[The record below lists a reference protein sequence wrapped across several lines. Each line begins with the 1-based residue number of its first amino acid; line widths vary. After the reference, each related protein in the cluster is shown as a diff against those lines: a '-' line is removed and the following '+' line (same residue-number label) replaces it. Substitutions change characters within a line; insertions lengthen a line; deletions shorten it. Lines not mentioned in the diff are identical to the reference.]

1 MSTSS
6 ISPPFAL
13 QYYGSIWLPF
23 VSNLT
28 TKISFC
34 FVSLN
39 KKYLFIS
46 SRAWKSF
53 ALQDYSVD
61 HQNQSVSSFP
71 VVKDN
76 SNATIVKAKASDSI
90 FGNSPNSTDQ
100 KQDYETNQNA
110 QGEGVEARTAACLP
124 VSTHGDA
131 SLMGSQDAV
140 DVSSTL
146 SNEEDE
152 RATHGT
158 VSIECE
164 GDEDETESKRRLIL
178 STT

>member
-1 MSTSS
+1 MSNIHQQESS
-6 ISPPFAL
+6 L
-13 QYYGSIWLPF
+13 Q
-23 VSNLT
+23 
-28 TKISFC
+28 
-34 FVSLN
+34 
-39 KKYLFIS
+39 
-46 SRAWKSF
+46 
-53 ALQDYSVD
+53 
-61 HQNQSVSSFP
+61 SSFP
-71 VVKDN
+71 AVKDN
-76 SNATIVKAKASDSI
+76 INATIVKAKASDSM
-90 FGNSPNSTDQ
+90 FGNSHNSADQ
-100 KQDYETNQNA
+100 KQDDGTNQNA
-110 QGEGVEARTAACLP
+110 QGEGVEARTAACFP

-164 GDEDETESKRRLIL
+164 GDDDETESKRRLIL